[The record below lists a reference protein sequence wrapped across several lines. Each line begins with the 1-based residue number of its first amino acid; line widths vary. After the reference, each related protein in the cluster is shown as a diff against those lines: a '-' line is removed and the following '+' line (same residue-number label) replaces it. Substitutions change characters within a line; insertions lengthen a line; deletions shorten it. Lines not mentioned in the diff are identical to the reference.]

1 MRYHRPPV
9 KNNALCIV
17 GLGLMGASLA
27 MALRER
33 HGNKYGPILGVARS
47 QETVRKALARHI
59 VDEASSDLGAMLKHP
74 AMQTGG
80 IVIMCT
86 PVRTVV
92 DHLSQ
97 YRDVFA
103 PGTIITDMGSTKG
116 EICNAMDGLPDH
128 IFAIGSHPMCG
139 KETAGIDVAEGNLYI
154 NRPWILSRTCRTDEA
169 TYAAVQQLAQD
180 AGAITLEIAPQRHD
194 AVLAISSHL
203 PYALALSLM
212 TTADQASLNESMIYP
227 VMAGGFRDTSRV
239 AASDVTMWVD
249 ILLSNGHA
257 VSNTIRDFQF
267 NLDQLTAL
275 IERQDADGLR
285 AFISAA
291 AEARRNKVKVK

>member
-1 MRYHRPPV
+1 M
-9 KNNALCIV
+9 KNKALCIV

-33 HGNKYGPILGVARS
+33 HGATYSPILGVARS
-47 QETVRKALARHI
+47 PDTIRKALARNI
-59 VDEASSDLGAMLKHP
+59 VDEASSDLAAMLKHP
-74 AMQTGG
+74 AMQDGG
-80 IVIMCT
+80 IVVMCT
-86 PVRTVV
+86 PVRTLVE
-92 DHLSQ
+92 HLQQ
-97 YRDVFA
+97 YRHDFP
-103 PGTIITDMGSTKG
+103 PGCIITDMGSTKG
-116 EICNAMDGLPDH
+116 EICAAMDTLPESV
-128 IFAIGSHPMCG
+128 FAVGSHPMCG

-154 NRPWILSRTCRTDEA
+154 NRPWILSRTRRTDAAAYA
-169 TYAAVQQLAQD
+169 TVQQLAHD
-180 AGAITLEIAPQRHD
+180 AGAVTLEIEATRHD
-194 AVLAISSHL
+194 AVLSVSSHL

-239 AASDVTMWVD
+239 AASDVSMWVD
-249 ILLSNGHA
+249 ILLSNGRTIT
-257 VSNTIRDFQF
+257 NTIRDFQF

-291 AEARRNKVKVK
+291 ADARRNKVKVK